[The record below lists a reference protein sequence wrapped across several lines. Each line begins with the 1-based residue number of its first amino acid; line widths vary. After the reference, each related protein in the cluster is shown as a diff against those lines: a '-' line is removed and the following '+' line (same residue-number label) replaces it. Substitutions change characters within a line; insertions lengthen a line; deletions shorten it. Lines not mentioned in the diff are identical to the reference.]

1 MRWCISWCFSRR
13 QARKRPLAIRDSR
26 ETARSTF
33 SLRSSAF
40 SLDRVTSL
48 QAKVAALRSPLA
60 YDEPTR
66 TVTAIE
72 THHAWVF
79 LTDDRVYKLKKPM
92 RMPDLDLSN
101 VAARKF
107 NCDEELRLNRRL
119 ARDVY
124 LDVVPLT
131 MTTEGALR
139 IGGKGVVVDWLV
151 KMRRL
156 PSEAMLDRAIAAGA
170 FSVERLEVV
179 GRMLARF
186 YREQPT
192 IEVRDYVSRI
202 RSQMETDRSELLAA
216 DLRLNAKLVESVAS
230 AQIAV
235 CDMVQSELAMR
246 ARERRIVEGH
256 GDLRPEHICLTDP
269 PCVIDCLEFSLDLRT
284 LDPGEELAFLSLECE
299 RLGDPEPAQI
309 VLNAY
314 RAESDDPITPQLLD
328 FYRSRRAT
336 VRAKLMAWSSRD
348 PDYGTRNNWRAKAE
362 DYLQRAHR
370 YARRAAGVN

>member
-1 MRWCISWCFSRR
+1 M
-13 QARKRPLAIRDSR
+13 P
-26 ETARSTF
+26 
-33 SLRSSAF
+33 SLE
-40 SLDRVTSL
+40 
-48 QAKVAALRSPLA
+48 AKVAALRSPLA
-60 YDEPTR
+60 YDEATQ
-66 TVTAIE
+66 TVAAIE

-79 LTDDRVYKLKKPM
+79 LTDDRVYKLKKPL
-92 RMPDLDLSN
+92 RMPDLDLSGLS
-101 VAARKF
+101 ARKF

-119 ARDVY
+119 APDVY
-124 LDVVPLT
+124 LGVVPLT
-131 MTTEGALR
+131 QSADGALR
-139 IGGKGVVVDWLV
+139 VGGEGIAIDWLV

-156 PSEAMLDRAIAAGA
+156 PADSMLDRALLAGRLSADRLAA
-170 FSVERLEVV
+170 V

-186 YREQPT
+186 YRLQPPVDLEAT
-192 IEVRDYVSRI
+192 EYVTRVRSHMA
-202 RSQMETDRSELLAA
+202 QDRSELLAR
-216 DLRLNAKLVESVAS
+216 DLGLNAVLVETVIA
-230 AQIAV
+230 AQIAA
-235 CDMVQSELAMR
+235 CDRVESELMKR

-314 RAESDDPITPQLLD
+314 RAESDDPITSRLLD

-336 VRAKLMAWSSRD
+336 VRAKLMAWSARD
-348 PDYGTRNNWRAKAE
+348 PDYGSRNNWRAKVE

-370 YARRAAGVN
+370 HAQCALHGGLWL